1 MWGKVYLRESRCA
14 SVRSQVTLK
23 SFRDGPT
30 LVVASGR
37 DTIAIASSI
46 KKLVPDNVFLV
57 QV

>member
-1 MWGKVYLRESRCA
+1 MGAGSFKRIRCA
-14 SVRSQVTLK
+14 SVRSQVTSK

-46 KKLVPDNVFLV
+46 KKLAPDNVFLV